1 MESKRPATDL
11 VLIVRSS
18 LKEEA
23 VAAALVVERT
33 VRAAGGRALTVD
45 FSQKPSAGVLDGITL
60 AVSLGGDGTLLYCA
74 RILAPRPVPI
84 LAVNL
89 GDFGFIT
96 EVARSELEATFDK
109 FLSGGLGLSERLLLE
124 VAVERDGRR
133 VAFHYGLND
142 AVIAAAGISRLV
154 GLNVSLA
161 DARVA
166 PAFLGRY
173 RADGLIVSTPTGST
187 AYSMAA
193 GGPILFPEMDAFVLT
208 PICPFTLSNRPL
220 VIPASATLRIEV
232 EEKRKTEA
240 ALTVDGQETV
250 ALLPRDA
257 ILVSRAAGRAL
268 IVKTDRRSF
277 YEVLRSK
284 LHWAG
289 NSDA

>member
-11 VLIVRSS
+11 VLIVKNPW
-18 LKEEA
+18 KEDSARA
-23 VAAALVVERT
+23 VEVVERV
-33 VRAAGGRALTVD
+33 VRAAGGRTLTMD
-45 FSQKPSAGVLDGITL
+45 FSERLSAEALDGITL
-60 AVSLGGDGTLLYCA
+60 AVSLGGDGTLLSCA
-74 RILAPRPVPI
+74 RILAPRAVPI

-96 EVARSELEATFDK
+96 EVARSEMEDTFAKYLAGD
-109 FLSGGLGLSERLLLE
+109 LRLSERLLLE
-124 VAVERDGRR
+124 VAVEREGRR

-142 AVIAAAGISRLV
+142 AVVTAAGISRLAD
-154 GLNVSLA
+154 LNVFLSE
-161 DARVA
+161 ARMA

-193 GGPILFPEMDAFVLT
+193 GGPILFPEMDAFILT

-220 VIPASATLRIEV
+220 VIPGGVTLRIEV
-232 EEKRKTEA
+232 EEKRKTET

-250 ALLPRDA
+250 PLRPRDA
-257 ILVSRAAGRAL
+257 VLVSRAAGRAL